1 MTLLEFN
8 ELASIDGRPLWI
20 LVVFE
25 SERSAWHATL
35 LASWPL
41 PVRAVNPG
49 PVPHIAWC
57 ASFVPRFL
65 APAPVAV
72 DDPPPLRGHY
82 DK

>member
-25 SERSAWHATL
+25 LERSAWHATL

-41 PVRAVNPG
+41 PVRAFNPG
-49 PVPHIAWC
+49 PVPHIA
-57 ASFVPRFL
+57 
-65 APAPVAV
+65 
-72 DDPPPLRGHY
+72 
-82 DK
+82 